1 MRFYTHVASSILF
14 YVMFAYLINLNIAIF
29 GIFIAGMISVFP
41 DLIDK
46 LNFKHRTVGHSLIW
60 IIPFLLIGFL
70 NFGIGF
76 ALLIGFLSHI
86 FMDILTWN
94 GCPFLYPFSKINFV
108 ALNKRNRVR
117 TGTAKEKAIFVF
129 LLFILV
135 PTILF
140 STGYVSISNFSGHQN
155 TMFATGEASGV
166 PLNNLNKEGMT
177 NEHIN
182 LNLQI
187 NSNTNKNITIHKVSE
202 NETNVIVKD
211 LEAGG

>member
-1 MRFYTHVASSILF
+1 M
-14 YVMFAYLINLNIAIF
+14 
-29 GIFIAGMISVFP
+29 
-41 DLIDK
+41 
-46 LNFKHRTVGHSLIW
+46 
-60 IIPFLLIGFL
+60 PFVLIGFL
-70 NFGIGF
+70 NFGLGF

-86 FMDILTWN
+86 FMDTLTWN

-187 NSNTNKNITIHKVSE
+187 NSNTNKNITIHKVNE
-202 NETNVIVKD
+202 NETNLIIKD
-211 LEAGG
+211 LEVGG